1 MLDQYKIEYRLLLTG
16 TPLQNNLEELYHL
29 LNFLSKDKFGSIQEF
44 LDMFS
49 DISKEEQVKKLHDL
63 LASHMLR
70 RLKQDVLKDLPSK
83 SEFIVRVDLSP
94 LQKKYYRHI
103 LTRNFEALNSKGG
116 GANVSLLNIMMEL
129 KKCANHPYLFNTA
142 YEEAPKNLNGVPD
155 GAQLIKSC
163 GKLVLLEK
171 MLKILKDTGHRV
183 LIFSQVSEN

>member
-1 MLDQYKIEYRLLLTG
+1 
-16 TPLQNNLEELYHL
+16 
-29 LNFLSKDKFGSIQEF
+29 
-44 LDMFS
+44 MFS

-83 SEFIVRVDLSP
+83 SEFIVRVDLSS

-155 GAQLIKSC
+155 GTMLIKNC

-183 LIFSQVSEN
+183 LIFSQVSEF